1 MKKSGKI
8 TAMFFLA
15 FFTVTVNAQKIKT
28 TEGSVDALKNET
40 SINVEF
46 TYDNISVGKFAN
58 EKDYIK
64 KKTDEYNAKEPGR
77 GDNWAKSWV
86 NDREARYQPKF
97 IDLFISTSHMTI
109 NKDAKYTL
117 IFKTKSIEPGY
128 NVAGGMVA
136 FGGRKNA
143 EVDAEVW
150 IVETADKTKKIAV
163 ITVDNA
169 PGGVWGGYDYDTGT
183 RIAESYAIAG
193 KKLGKY
199 IK

>member
-1 MKKSGKI
+1 MKLLNKCIAII
-8 TAMFFLA
+8 TLVIFSMNA
-15 FFTVTVNAQKIKT
+15 NAQKIKT
-28 TEGSVDALKNET
+28 TEGDLSALKNET

-46 TYDNISVGKFAN
+46 TYDNISVGKFAV
-58 EKDYIK
+58 EADYIK

-86 NDREARYQPKF
+86 NDRQARYEPKF
-97 IDLFISTSHMTI
+97 IDLFTLNSHMTI
-109 NKDAKYTL
+109 NKTAKYTL

-128 NVAGGMVA
+128 NIAGGMMI
-136 FGGRKNA
+136 GGRKNA
-143 EVDAEVW
+143 SLDAEVW

-163 ITVDNA
+163 ITIDNA
-169 PGGVWGGYDYDTGT
+169 PGGTWGGYDYDTGT
-183 RIAESYAIAG
+183 RIAESYAISG